1 MTIDAEQKTYENEV
15 DKSSAKEETKNPNHG
30 GKREGAGRPFGS
42 KSKPSKWKSMEEMS
56 IKYQNSPLD
65 YLLAVLNNPMS
76 SPDRKMYAAEKAAPY
91 VHPRLASSTSR
102 IGSDEPIAIKVEWQ
116 KD

>member
-15 DKSSAKEETKNPNHG
+15 DKSSVKEETKNPNHG

-65 YLLAVLNNPMS
+65 YLLAVLNTQCLPLIVKCMLLRRQLLTFIQ
-76 SPDRKMYAAEKAAPY
+76 D
-91 VHPRLASSTSR
+91 
-102 IGSDEPIAIKVEWQ
+102 
-116 KD
+116 